1 VPKTAEYECNS
12 DSDES
17 DHDVYET
24 IAESTEE
31 PEGTE
36 AFETVAESIET
47 IAETTA
53 DSF

>member
-1 VPKTAEYECNS
+1 MPKTAEYECNS

-17 DHDVYET
+17 DVYET